1 MKKNIIIIICVV
13 IIIAL
18 AVTVGALAK
27 RQADFAKRH
36 EDTFRSCIEQ
46 TSYHL
51 SQYIAS
57 GDENEYREAVSEI
70 YAAVAMSTFIGEES
84 SEKDQLVNDLWIV
97 YGYLTQQPDKSAP
110 YLEELN
116 TALSGYTDNGSK
128 AVLEYKLRNFTN
140 HVDE

>member
-1 MKKNIIIIICVV
+1 MKKNIVIIICVV
-13 IIIAL
+13 IMIAL
-18 AVTVGALAK
+18 AVTVCVLAK

-36 EDTFRSCIEQ
+36 EDMFRSCIEQ

-70 YAAVAMSTFIGEES
+70 YAAVTMSTFIGEES

-128 AVLEYKLRNFTN
+128 VVLEYKLRNFI
-140 HVDE
+140 HHADE